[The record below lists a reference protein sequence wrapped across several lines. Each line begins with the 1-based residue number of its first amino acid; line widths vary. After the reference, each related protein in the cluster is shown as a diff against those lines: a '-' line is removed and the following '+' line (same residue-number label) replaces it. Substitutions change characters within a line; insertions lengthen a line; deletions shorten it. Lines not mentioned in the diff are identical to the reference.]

1 MSDSPPSDP
10 VPDPA
15 PDSSKPGEAPA
26 APAISTPVVLAVLS
40 LSGVLGTSLLS
51 NWDKIFGKSEAKPA
65 PAVAAT
71 APAVPAAL
79 VHGGT
84 QSPVLSG
91 VSGPVTINYGQTP
104 PSGPAPDALATRLQ
118 GVWLSD
124 HSTHPYQPDRRF
136 RLRLELHQ
144 FGGQLTG
151 QLSDIPEGRESGPVI
166 ELPALKPGAEGLDFE
181 TQGRWCC
188 EDGKERSYQTFY
200 QLRFEPQG
208 LALTRRN
215 NAPGGGKVERFLLSK
230 S

>member
-1 MSDSPPSDP
+1 MSDSPP
-10 VPDPA
+10 PA
-15 PDSSKPGEAPA
+15 PDGKASEDSAGPSL
-26 APAISTPVVLAVLS
+26 STPVILAVLS

-51 NWDKIFGKSEAKPA
+51 NWDKIFGKGEAKPA
-65 PAVAAT
+65 PVASNAS
-71 APAVPAAL
+71 AGNSGA
-79 VHGGT
+79 
-84 QSPVLSG
+84 QSPVLSS

-104 PSGPAPDALATRLQ
+104 PPGPATEALASRLQ

-124 HSTHPYQPDRRF
+124 RSAHPYQPDHRF
-136 RLRLELHQ
+136 RLRLELRQ
-144 FGGQLTG
+144 FGGHLTG
-151 QLSDIPEGRESGPVI
+151 QISDIPEDRESGPVI

-188 EDGKERSYQTFY
+188 EDGKERTYQTFY
-200 QLRFEPQG
+200 QLRLDPQG